1 MEAELELERSQKARG
16 SHKFMGGGQFK
27 SAGNNKVTRQ
37 CPVCFTLRETIQK
50 MKAEGDEALQ
60 NNQYLRGEIERFKFE
75 ADQNAVQMHSLSR
88 LTQEAEHRAQ
98 LLETERDNHIKI
110 AELKA
115 AEAHAARSDLVQK
128 TSVFDSMRE
137 QMEQNSNALREQIRK
152 LQDLLAAR
160 EREVEQFKQSAQ
172 QFEQRTAAAQARLE
186 QVLLELKELQK
197 IRDVQNERL
206 NHQEQTIEELRARL
220 AEANQQPVLEDRSEY
235 IQRLENRIAELER
248 RLREAL
254 EDAEKARQLASELQ
268 ACQRSLAEKEEMVS
282 QLQSELS
289 GAQSRVADLIA
300 ANADL
305 SAINKEMIVTVE
317 RLEGEKETVTVE
329 RDDLARQLAELRNND
344 DSGDLRRIIEE
355 RDVTIA
361 ELRPECEHLRKENE
375 ENKATLRDSKV
386 TVENLRE
393 DVAEAKQTQKVLEK
407 EIVELKRKLK
417 IVEEEIQKNQEL
429 ALKEK
434 TKLENELQ
442 KANAELATKSGIV
455 EEQKIEIAQLKKD
468 LAKKDRTILDL
479 MDKHVKDLEKAKQD
493 ALEKTMQSMVRL
505 CVVAPTVNVSFGS
518 EALTCKAGLPGEKIH
533 DIIENQI
540 LPGFI
545 QLFLQPTEGL
555 GPDGAQ
561 LGKWVEK
568 LMGDMQASIEKH
580 LAGVFR
586 QKAR

>member
-1 MEAELELERSQKARG
+1 VG
-16 SHKFMGGGQFK
+16 
-27 SAGNNKVTRQ
+27 
-37 CPVCFTLRETIQK
+37 
-50 MKAEGDEALQ
+50 
-60 NNQYLRGEIERFKFE
+60 
-75 ADQNAVQMHSLSR
+75 
-88 LTQEAEHRAQ
+88 
-98 LLETERDNHIKI
+98 
-110 AELKA
+110 
-115 AEAHAARSDLVQK
+115 
-128 TSVFDSMRE
+128 
-137 QMEQNSNALREQIRK
+137 
-152 LQDLLAAR
+152 
-160 EREVEQFKQSAQ
+160 
-172 QFEQRTAAAQARLE
+172 
-186 QVLLELKELQK
+186 
-197 IRDVQNERL
+197 
-206 NHQEQTIEELRARL
+206 
-220 AEANQQPVLEDRSEY
+220 
-235 IQRLENRIAELER
+235 
-248 RLREAL
+248 
-254 EDAEKARQLASELQ
+254 
-268 ACQRSLAEKEEMVS
+268 
-282 QLQSELS
+282 
-289 GAQSRVADLIA
+289 QSRVADLIA

-344 DSGDLRRIIEE
+344 DSRDLRRIIEE